1 MTDLKEQIKRCQAL
15 NAQGEPCQAVPMEGE
30 GFCFFHHPHQA
41 EERLEAQRE
50 GGRQG
55 KLQALKDAQDLKL
68 ERVEDVTRLLSD
80 TINHVR
86 AGRMDP
92 RIGNTVGYLAG
103 VLLRSLEQGDVEKR
117 LLALEQAILHR
128 SQPPEV
134 LTHEQS

>member
-1 MTDLKEQIKRCQAL
+1 
-15 NAQGEPCQAVPMEGE
+15 MEGE
-30 GFCFFHHPHQA
+30 EFCFFHHPEQA

-55 KLQALKDAQDLKL
+55 KLQALKDTQDLKL
-68 ERVEDVTRLLSD
+68 ERVEDVTRLLAD

-92 RIGNTVGYLAG
+92 RIGNTIGYLAG
-103 VLLRSLEQGDVEKR
+103 VLLKSLEQGDVEKR
-117 LLALEQAILHR
+117 LASLEQSLLHR
-128 SQPPEV
+128 NRPLEA